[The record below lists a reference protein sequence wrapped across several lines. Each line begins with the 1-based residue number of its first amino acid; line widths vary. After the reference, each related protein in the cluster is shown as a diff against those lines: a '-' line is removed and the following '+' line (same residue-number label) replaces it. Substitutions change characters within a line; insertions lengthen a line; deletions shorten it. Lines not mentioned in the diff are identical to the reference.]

1 VTVSAYTRDWRR
13 PMVSAIAAGLVLAA
27 ACRPLTPV
35 PAATDARW
43 KPIASTAG
51 AYRLDLKGAPDR
63 EGAFVYL
70 LKVPAGLTVP
80 VHTHNGDLTAR
91 VRSGRQIIT
100 MRRNDGT
107 SDVHTLRPSDTYRI
121 EAGVRHEEQFPDA
134 SVIEL
139 RGVGPLRTERP

>member
-1 VTVSAYTRDWRR
+1 MSIFAQAHMPRR
-13 PMVSAIAAGLVLAA
+13 LAGGVMVAGLVLAV

-51 AYRLDLKGAPDR
+51 AYRLDLVGAPDR
-63 EGAFVYL
+63 AGEFVYL

-80 VHTHNGDLTAR
+80 VHTHSGDLTAR
-91 VRSGRQIIT
+91 VRSGHQVIT

-107 SDVHTLRPSDTYRI
+107 SDVHTLRPGDQYRI
-121 EAGVRHEEQFPDA
+121 EAGVRHEEQFPEA